1 MSAMVAAFSS
11 PFNGRASGT
20 GHEPVP
26 DEEQHDEENARPR
39 SVEPSTVLTS
49 GARRRPSSSS
59 RIVDA
64 HDEDDPEIA
73 LENLNNNDNNSIEE
87 EDDLEA
93 APVMRLTDRMSLREL
108 EEERELA
115 RRRTSVCL
123 LLGVFLLFRLW
134 IEALTQADFGLLM
147 LCLVGTSWC
156 ARYIRHNREREEEL
170 DRRIAAYME
179 NNDGENAEG
188 RPDLRMLSFQAQLA
202 LAIMES
208 QRQMMQG
215 GFGHPDGQAANLG
228 VSDEARQQWERFK
241 FKTVEDS
248 ETCAIKKGQYGS
260 VAQDEEE
267 PSCTI
272 CLGEYEDG
280 EELVKLP
287 CEHIY
292 HDECLTAW
300 TAEHSKCPLCN
311 LDLDTVAT
319 ENSSQAPSQDD

>member
-1 MSAMVAAFSS
+1 MVAAFSS
-11 PFNGRASGT
+11 PFSDAR
-20 GHEPVP
+20 HQPVP
-26 DEEQHDEENARPR
+26 DEEQNDEEAARPR
-39 SVEPSTVLTS
+39 SVDPSTAVTEPL
-49 GARRRPSSSS
+49 RPSSSS
-59 RIVDA
+59 LND
-64 HDEDDPEIA
+64 DTEDPETA
-73 LENLNNNDNNSIEE
+73 LENLNNNDDNSIEAD

-179 NNDGENAEG
+179 NNNGENAEG

-215 GFGHPDGQAANLG
+215 GFGHPDGQAANTG
-228 VSDEARQQWERFK
+228 VSDEARQQWDRFK
-241 FKTVEDS
+241 FKTVEDL
-248 ETCAIKKGQYGS
+248 ETSGKKKGQYGS

-267 PSCTI
+267 PACTI
-272 CLGEYEDG
+272 CLGEYEEG

-287 CEHIY
+287 CGHLY

-319 ENSSQAPSQDD
+319 ENSTQAPSQEE